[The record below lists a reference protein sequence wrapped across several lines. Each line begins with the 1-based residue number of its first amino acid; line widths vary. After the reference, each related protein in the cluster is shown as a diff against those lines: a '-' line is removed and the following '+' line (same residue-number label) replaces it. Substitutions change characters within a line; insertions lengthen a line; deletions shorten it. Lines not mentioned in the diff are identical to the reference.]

1 MAVRS
6 LVSLRSGN
14 ADARPLFT
22 CTKSKLRTVSTQFLP
37 CYWSAEPLQHGLVFC
52 QRSPQVYSKTREVR
66 LG

>member
-37 CYWSAEPLQHGLVFC
+37 CYWSAEPCSMALSFARGALRFTL
-52 QRSPQVYSKTREVR
+52 RLER